1 MIFSSEKVCNAIRTI
16 EFEFSRNRVERSGAI
31 MRSEYTVRL
40 GYLAVQILQIEAF
53 SDYMRDCFAD
63 EFTWLE
69 LGQELDAT

>member
-1 MIFSSEKVCNAIRTI
+1 
-16 EFEFSRNRVERSGAI
+16 
-31 MRSEYTVRL
+31 MRGEYTVRL

-69 LGQELDAT
+69 LGQELDATWLYIGKLERDYI

>member
-1 MIFSSEKVCNAIRTI
+1 
-16 EFEFSRNRVERSGAI
+16 
-31 MRSEYTVRL
+31 MRGEYTIRL